1 MLQATSASP
10 CVLAAAALLAIAA
23 TPSRRDFF
31 REFHDGDAIAAYM
44 AELAAQ
50 GHARLVTL
58 GSSVEGRPIQ
68 ALEIGSGPIGIV
80 LDGGMHAREWLSVS
94 TPLCVAERLVTDPHA
109 QAILEQ
115 VRFSI
120 VPLMNPDG
128 YHRTW
133 TTDRYWRKNARG
145 VDLNRNF
152 PIGWGG
158 AGSSHDRESP
168 NYRGEYPFSEPE
180 TEAMRTLFETAPIA
194 AHIDFHSFSQV
205 IVYPWSHRR
214 DDPPDRDAFAA
225 IAERMQGAIAATH
238 GERYQVRA
246 GSELK
251 VGAGGTVAD
260 WSYAEHGALAFLVEL
275 RPASRKDG
283 GFVVSPEQI
292 EPTCDESYAAVLALA
307 DWLLQRR

>member
-1 MLQATSASP
+1 MLEATSASP
-10 CVLAAAALLAIAA
+10 CVLAALALWAMAA
-23 TPSRRDFF
+23 THTRADFF
-31 REFHDGDAIAAYM
+31 SEFHDGDAIRAYM
-44 AELAAQ
+44 AELAVR
-50 GHARLVTL
+50 GHGTLVTL
-58 GSSVEGRPIQ
+58 GTSVEGRPIEAIQ
-68 ALEIGSGPIGIV
+68 IGRGELGIV

-94 TPLCVAERLVTDPHA
+94 TPLCIAERLATDPRA
-109 QAILEQ
+109 QPILEH

-120 VPLMNPDG
+120 VPLVNPDG

-133 TTDRYWRKNARG
+133 TTDRHWRKNARG

-158 AGSSHDRESP
+158 AGSSDDPESP
-168 NYRGEYPFSEPE
+168 NYRGEHPFSEPE
-180 TEAMRTLFETAPIA
+180 TQALRTLFDRGLYA

-225 IAERMQGAIAATH
+225 IADRMQRAIAEAH
-238 GERYQVRA
+238 GKRYKVRP
-246 GSELK
+246 GSELS

-275 RPASRKDG
+275 RPASRAEG
-283 GFVVSPEQI
+283 GFEVPPDQI
-292 EPTCDESYAAVLALA
+292 APTCDESYAAVLALG